1 VAKRTE
7 SSLEDYRR
15 KRDPERTNEP
25 FAPEPVRS
33 EADREGTFRG
43 SFVCHLHD
51 TTRRHYDLR
60 IESGGALLS
69 FAVPKGPSLD
79 PSEKRLAV
87 QTEAHP
93 LDYLDFERVIPDGNY
108 GAGAMIAWDRGRIR
122 YLETSA
128 EKGVETGKIDF
139 ELAGQKLKGRFALV
153 RTSGRKEPLAKVKQ
167 PEWLLIKKKD
177 AFSREEGDILAEE
190 PESIFC
196 GLTVDELPRAHEIAS
211 ELEERAASEGA
222 PRSSVLG
229 KRIVP
234 MLCSLEGAELSDG
247 EYLYELKL
255 DGVRIIADR
264 NLEQVGLSYRTG
276 RPATASY
283 PEVAD
288 AMKRLCAERVVL
300 DGEVIA
306 FDERGKPDF
315 QRLARRIHA
324 MRPTDV
330 RYAAMAV
337 PVTFL
342 VFDILALG
350 DHDLRSLPLS
360 VRKEILSKLVPK
372 RGTIRAIDYVEG
384 RGDVLF
390 EFCRQ
395 NGLEGV
401 VGKRLD
407 SPYREGPQ
415 RYPDWV
421 KFKCERDA
429 EFVVVGYTVGS
440 GGRAR
445 LGALDIA
452 AYEGEKLVVRGRVGS
467 GIAEKTIDEL
477 LPRLEALKI
486 DRAPAEG
493 PWESAPRG
501 RTYVKPEIVVSVRY
515 GGFSDGG
522 RLRFPVYRG
531 ERNDVDPKS
540 CTCGAHWEEDDGVFT
555 AALGA
560 TAASDD
566 AEQVVVERRAKLTNQ
581 DKVFWPDAGYTKG
594 DLCDYYAAIAPVLLP
609 YLKDRPVVLVRYPDG
624 IAGKSF
630 YQWRVPPM
638 APKWVRS
645 FPVRAL
651 EEDGKEKTTFIVDGI
666 DTLLYIANLG
676 CIPLHVLAGRVQSL
690 DACDF
695 LTVDFDLADAD
706 RASGTMRSAIV
717 LARALHD
724 VLDEIGL
731 DGFPKTSGQTG
742 LHVLVPLG
750 PGVGFET
757 AKMLAELL
765 GRIVQSRHPDV
776 GTMERVK
783 EKRGGR
789 AYIDTGQTGRSRT
802 IVAPYSVRAYP
813 GARVSAALTWDEV
826 SFALDPKRFTIFTVL
841 ERVERIGDPMK
852 DMLVRRPDVAKA
864 VEKLAA
870 LLPKG

>member
-1 VAKRTE
+1 
-7 SSLEDYRR
+7 
-15 KRDPERTNEP
+15 
-25 FAPEPVRS
+25 
-33 EADREGTFRG
+33 
-43 SFVCHLHD
+43 
-51 TTRRHYDLR
+51 
-60 IESGGALLS
+60 
-69 FAVPKGPSLD
+69 
-79 PSEKRLAV
+79 LAV

-108 GAGAMIAWDRGRIR
+108 GAGSMIAWDRGRVR

-128 EKGVETGKIDF
+128 EKGIENGKIDF

-167 PEWLLIKKKD
+167 PEWLLLKKKD
-177 AFSREEGDILAEE
+177 AFSREEGDILDEE

-196 GLTVDELPRAHEIAS
+196 GLTVDELPRAQEIARA
-211 ELEERAASEGA
+211 EEERAAREGA
-222 PRSSVLG
+222 EIGTVLG

-234 MLCSLEGAELSDG
+234 MLCSLEGAELSDAD
-247 EYLYELKL
+247 YLYELKL

-264 NLEQVGLSYRTG
+264 NHEQVGLSYRTG

-288 AMKRLCAERVVL
+288 AMKRLCAERIVL

-350 DHDLRSLPLS
+350 DRDLRSLPLR
-360 VRKEILSKLVPK
+360 VRKEILAKLVPK
-372 RGTIRAIDYVEG
+372 RGTIRVIDYVEA

-401 VGKRLD
+401 VGKRVD
-407 SPYREGPQ
+407 STYREGPQ

-421 KFKCERDA
+421 KYKCERDA

-445 LGALDIA
+445 LGALDLA
-452 AYEGEKLVVRGRVGS
+452 AYEGDKLIVRGRVGS
-467 GIAEKTIDEL
+467 GLDEKTIDGL

-522 RLRFPVYRG
+522 RLRFPVFRG
-531 ERNDVDPKS
+531 ERTDVEPKS
-540 CTCGAHWEEDDGVFT
+540 CTAGAHLEEDDGVFA
-555 AALGA
+555 AALPP
-560 TAASDD
+560 SDE
-566 AEQVVVERRAKLTNQ
+566 AVPETVERRAKLTNQ
-581 DKVFWPDAGYTKG
+581 TKVFWPDEGYTKG
-594 DLCDYYAAIAPVLLP
+594 DLCNYYEAIAPVLLP
-609 YLKDRPVVLVRYPDG
+609 HLKDRPVVLVRYPDG

-651 EEDGKEKTTFIVDGI
+651 EEDGKEKTTFIVDDI

-690 DACDF
+690 DSCDF
-695 LTVDFDLADAD
+695 LTIDFDLADAD
-706 RASGTMRSAIV
+706 RATGAMRSAIV
-717 LARALHD
+717 LGRELKT

-765 GRIVQSRHPDV
+765 GRIVQSRHPDI

-813 GARVSAALTWDEV
+813 GARVSAPLSWDEV
-826 SFALDPKRFTIFTVL
+826 SFALDPKRFTIFTEL
-841 ERVERIGDPMK
+841 ERVERLGDPMK
-852 DMLVRRPDVAKA
+852 DLLVRRPDVASA
-864 VEKLAA
+864 VERLAA

>member
-25 FAPEPVRS
+25 FAAEPVRS

-43 SFVCHLHD
+43 AFVIHLHD
-51 TTRRHYDLR
+51 ATRRHYDLR
-60 IESGGALLS
+60 IELGGALLS

-79 PSEKRLAV
+79 PREKRLAV

-93 LDYLDFERVIPDGNY
+93 LDYIDFERVIPDGNY
-108 GAGAMIAWDRGRIR
+108 GAGAMIAWDRGRVR
-122 YLETSA
+122 YLESSA
-128 EKGVETGKIDF
+128 EKGIENGKIDF
-139 ELAGQKLKGRFALV
+139 ELAGQKLRGRFALI

-167 PEWLLIKKKD
+167 PEWLLVKKKD
-177 AFSREEGDILAEE
+177 AFSREEGDVLIDE

-196 GLTVDELPRAHEIAS
+196 GLTVDELPRAKEIAAAQ
-211 ELEERAASEGA
+211 EEMAAASGA
-222 PRSSVLG
+222 PIGTVLG
-229 KRIVP
+229 KRITP
-234 MLCSLEGAELSDG
+234 MLCALEGAELSDAR
-247 EYLYELKL
+247 YLYELKL

-264 NLEQVGLSYRTG
+264 NHEQVGLSYRTG

-288 AMKRLCAERVVL
+288 AMKRLSADRIVL

-306 FDERGKPDF
+306 FDEKGKPDF

-330 RYAAMAV
+330 RYAALAV
-337 PVTFL
+337 PVTYL

-350 DHDLRSLPLS
+350 ERDLRPLPLS
-360 VRKEILSKLVPK
+360 TRRELLSNLVPK
-372 RGTIRAIDYVEG
+372 RGTIRLLDAVEG
-384 RGDVLF
+384 RGDMLF

-401 VGKRLD
+401 VGKCMD
-407 SPYREGPQ
+407 APYREGPQ
-415 RYPDWV
+415 RYSDWV

-429 EFVVVGYTVGS
+429 EFVVVGYTVGT

-445 LGALDIA
+445 LGALDLA

-467 GIAEKTIDEL
+467 GIAEKTIDGL
-477 LPRLEALKI
+477 LPRLQALAVKS
-486 DRAPAEG
+486 APAEG

-501 RTYVKPEIVVSVRY
+501 RIYVKPEIVVSVRY
-515 GGFSDGG
+515 AGFSDGG
-522 RLRFPVYRG
+522 RLRFPVFRG
-531 ERNDVDPKS
+531 ERSDVDPKT
-540 CTCGAHWEEDDGVFT
+540 CTTGAHLEDDDGVFA
-555 AALGA
+555 AALP
-560 TAASDD
+560 AAEENAPEIAD
-566 AEQVVVERRAKLTNQ
+566 RRAQLTNQ
-581 DKVFWPDAGYTKG
+581 TKVFWPDEGYTKG
-594 DLCDYYAAIAPVLLP
+594 DLCDYYAAIAPALLP

-651 EEDGKEKTTFIVDGI
+651 EEDGKEKTTFIVDDL

-690 DACDF
+690 DLCDF
-695 LTVDFDLADAD
+695 LTIDFDLADSD
-706 RASGTMRSAIV
+706 RAAGTMRGAIV
-717 LARALHD
+717 LARALKE

-742 LHVLVPLG
+742 LHVLVPMG

-765 GRIVQSRHPDV
+765 GRIVQSRHPDI

-783 EKRGGR
+783 EKRGDR

-813 GARVSAALTWDEV
+813 GARVSCPLSWEEV

-841 ERVERIGDPMK
+841 ERFERSGDPMK
-852 DMLVRRPDVAKA
+852 RLLVQRPDIPKA
-864 VEKLAA
+864 VEKLAG